1 MAEEFGFEDE
11 NRPDDLFQGPPF
23 DEDQSEAH
31 DPGSLEEK
39 EVKVVGVYERPE
51 PQGGTQPAAY
61 VVLLRDSG
69 GRSVLIWIGKFE
81 AYSISLAL
89 EGATADCPI
98 THDLLNNVINR
109 MGGAVERILIDDL
122 WNDTYYAKVTITM
135 NGKAMD
141 IDSRPSDAIALG
153 LRAKCP
159 IYMIEGVL
167 ERASVK
173 EE

>member
-1 MAEEFGFEDE
+1 M
-11 NRPDDLFQGPPF
+11 
-23 DEDQSEAH
+23 
-31 DPGSLEEK
+31 
-39 EVKVVGVYERPE
+39 
-51 PQGGTQPAAY
+51 
-61 VVLLRDSG
+61 LRDAGS
-69 GRSVLIWIGKFE
+69 RSVLIWIGKFE

-89 EGATADCPI
+89 EGATADRPI

-109 MGGAVERILIDDL
+109 MGGSVERILIDDL
-122 WNDTYYAKVTITM
+122 WNDTYYAKVTIAV
-135 NGKAMD
+135 NGKTMD

-167 ERASVK
+167 EKASVK

>member
-1 MAEEFGFEDE
+1 MAEDFNFEDE
-11 NRPDDLFQGPPF
+11 NRPDDLFQRPPF
-23 DEDQSEAH
+23 EEDESESH
-31 DPGSLEEK
+31 DPGSLEER

-51 PQGGTQPAAY
+51 PQGGAQPAAY

-69 GRSVLIWIGKFE
+69 SRSVLIWIGKFE

-89 EGATADCPI
+89 EGATADRPI

-109 MGGAVERILIDDL
+109 MGGNVERILIDDL
-122 WNDTYYAKVTITM
+122 WNDTYYAKVTIAID
-135 NGKAMD
+135 GKTMD

-167 ERASVK
+167 ERAAVK